1 MSPHR
6 DMGACLWVP
15 TSSTWQK
22 EVTSH
27 TDTHEKLI
35 GQVQLILGGG
45 LIQQKW
51 IRRNSRILL
60 AQSRTERFSIMHEWA
75 QHFLRL
81 PTQKTG
87 QQPAFSSMHLNISPR
102 VLGPLRALVHTHLGR
117 GGMSSELT
125 LVLPG

>member
-60 AQSRTERFSIMHEWA
+60 AQSRTERFSIIA
-75 QHFLRL
+75 RVG
-81 PTQKTG
+81 T
-87 QQPAFSSMHLNISPR
+87 AFSEAPDTENRPTACIL
-102 VLGPLRALVHTHLGR
+102 
-117 GGMSSELT
+117 
-125 LVLPG
+125 